1 MNRSELKAKA
11 KENLKGHY
19 REAIKVFL
27 LYILVCLVIT
37 FVISGIFK
45 SNELLTSIL
54 GVIPSF
60 LIIGFY
66 GGFFCFFL

>member
-37 FVISGIFK
+37 FVTFVISGIFK
-45 SNELLTSIL
+45 SSELLT
-54 GVIPSF
+54 VF
-60 LIIGFY
+60 
-66 GGFFCFFL
+66 